1 MVFSILLN
9 VRKVLFGLTMLGLIL
24 WHSDWLASYINT
36 LNWLIPVVAALA
48 VVNEVLFT
56 LYLMFYFE
64 KVQAEVVPG
73 ADTQQHNVTVK
84 NYDLRFEFQGAAYT
98 LPHSDSVFGRS
109 INERQTCQI
118 LVHKRPPRLAFID
131 SFAQRYMY
139 LVISLFLFWS
149 VYSSITNPL

>member
-84 NYDLRFEFQGAAYT
+84 NYDLRF
-98 LPHSDSVFGRS
+98 
-109 INERQTCQI
+109 
-118 LVHKRPPRLAFID
+118 
-131 SFAQRYMY
+131 
-139 LVISLFLFWS
+139 
-149 VYSSITNPL
+149 